1 MSWKKIRKSK
11 LKNRKKMRIKRF
23 ISVIYLILLA
33 TMIGC
38 SVKKY
43 IPEDEFLYT
52 GADLN
57 LQTEVEDIKGLDDVE
72 EELNELLRPEPNS
85 KFLGMYIGLWAHY
98 KGTQEKP
105 GFINRF
111 LNKKIGEKPVY
122 FSQVTPSRTEELII
136 NRLENRG
143 FFYSTTNSEVI
154 RKDKFAKVD
163 YTATISEPYKLTEVV
178 VERDSLELEKVIIE
192 LMKETT
198 LDSGSRF
205 DLQTLTA
212 ERNRIDLGLKDKGYY
227 NFNSDYL
234 IFEADTNISDSAR
247 LFKLYLRLKNNVP
260 SNGIIPYMVDT
271 INVFPNYSIDENSVK
286 SDTVTLAGK
295 NFIQDKKVFKPKLLN
310 DYILIQKNE
319 RYNPTL
325 SRLSSNRLSSIGN
338 YKFVNLRYKELATSD
353 SLGHLTA
360 NFYLSPMTKRS
371 VRAEL
376 LAVSKSNNFAGPAL
390 NLVYRNRNLFKGG
403 ETLNLTGKVGYEFQ
417 IAGGEGRKGLQSLE
431 LGLGADLIFPRVIFF
446 VPITEKF
453 SYSVP
458 KTKMGLSAEYLSRG
472 GLYRLNSISAKYGY
486 FWNANQFAYHEINPI
501 SVSVVNLSKTSPEF
515 EQILD
520 DNPFLKRSFEQN
532 FIAGI
537 NYTFNYNK
545 LNDRFRTHGYF
556 FGLGLDFAGNTI
568 NLLNKISGKDD
579 GKFLGLEYAQYG
591 KMDFDLRYH
600 LNIDKKQTI
609 ATRLFAG
616 FGLPFGNSQSLPY
629 IKQYFSGG
637 PNSVRAFRIRS
648 IGPGTYRPE
657 DFSLNSFFDQSGDV
671 RIEGNIEYRFPIV
684 SLLKGALFMDAG
696 NVWLMNENEALPGG
710 KFTSNWWNQLAVGT
724 GFGLRVDIEFFVI
737 RFDLATPLRIPY
749 LEEGERWGNSF
760 DVGSKTWRKQNLIFN
775 FAIGYPF

>member
-1 MSWKKIRKSK
+1 
-11 LKNRKKMRIKRF
+11 MRIKRF
-23 ISVIYLILLA
+23 IPAIYFITLA
-33 TMIGC
+33 TVIGC

-43 IPEDEFLYT
+43 IPEDEFLYK
-52 GADLN
+52 GADLK
-57 LQTEVEDIKGLDDVE
+57 LQTEVEGIKGLDDIE
-72 EELNELLRPEPNS
+72 EELNGLLRPEPNT
-85 KFLGMYIGLWAHY
+85 KFLGMYVGLWAY
-98 KGTQEKP
+98 FKGTKDKP

-111 LNKKIGEKPVY
+111 LNKKIGEEPVY
-122 FSQVTPSRTEELII
+122 FSQVAPSRTEELII

-143 FFYSTTNSEVI
+143 FFYSTTSSEVT
-154 RKDKFAKVD
+154 RKDIYAKVD
-163 YTATISEPYKLTEVV
+163 YTATISEPYKLSEVV
-178 VERDSLELEKVIIE
+178 VDRDSLEVEKEIIE
-192 LMKETT
+192 LMKDTK

-205 DLQTLTA
+205 DLNILTF
-212 ERNRIDLGLKDKGYY
+212 ERNRIDSALKEKGYY

-247 LFKLYLRLKNNVP
+247 IFKLYLRLKNNVP
-260 SNGIIPYMVDT
+260 SKGIIPYTVDT
-271 INVFPNYSIDENSVK
+271 INVFPNYSIDENETK
-286 SDTVTLAGK
+286 TDTVSLAGK
-295 NFIQDKKVFKPKLLN
+295 NFIQNEKVFKPKLLN
-310 DYILIQKNE
+310 DYILIEKNE

-338 YKFVNLRYKELATSD
+338 YKFVNLRYKELETSD

-417 IAGGEGRKGLQSLE
+417 IAGGENRKGLQSLE

-446 VPITEKF
+446 VPIKEKF

-501 SVSVVNLSKTSPEF
+501 SLSVVNLSKTSPEF

-520 DNPFLKRSFEQN
+520 DNPFLRRSFEQN

-556 FGLGLDFAGNTI
+556 LGVGLDFAGNTI
-568 NLLNKISGKDD
+568 NLINKITGKND

-591 KMDFDLRYH
+591 KMDLDLRYH

-616 FGLPFGNSQSLPY
+616 FGFPFGNSQSLPY

-657 DFSLNSFFDQSGDV
+657 NFDVNSFFDQSGDV

-696 NVWLMNENEALPGG
+696 NIWLMNENEALPGG
-710 KFTSNWWNQLAVGT
+710 KFTSDWWNQLAVGT

>member
-1 MSWKKIRKSK
+1 
-11 LKNRKKMRIKRF
+11 MRIKGF
-23 ISVIYLILLA
+23 ISAIYIFLLA
-33 TMIGC
+33 TVIGC

-52 GADLN
+52 GADLK
-57 LQTEVEDIKGLDDVE
+57 LQTEIEDIRGLDDIE
-72 EELNELLRPEPNS
+72 EELTGLLRPEPNS
-85 KFLGMYIGLWAHY
+85 KILGMYIGLWAYY

-111 LNKKIGEKPVY
+111 LNKKIGQEPVY
-122 FSQVTPSRTEELII
+122 FSQVVPSRTEELIL

-143 FFYSTTNSEVI
+143 FFYSTTNSEVT
-154 RKDKFAKVD
+154 RKDKYAKVD
-163 YTATISEPYKLTEVV
+163 YTATISEPYKLSEVI
-178 VERDSLELEKVIIE
+178 VERDSLEVEKEIVA
-192 LMKETT
+192 LMEETK
-198 LDSGSRF
+198 LVSGSRF
-205 DLQTLTA
+205 DLNTLNY
-212 ERNRIDLGLKDKGYY
+212 ERNRIDSALKEKGYY

-247 LFKLYLRLKNNVP
+247 LFKLYLRLKSNVP
-260 SNGIIPYMVDT
+260 KTGIIPYTVDT
-271 INVFPNYSIDENSVK
+271 INVFPNYSIDEKESK
-286 SDTVTLAGK
+286 TDTVSLAGK
-295 NFIQDKKVFKPKLLN
+295 NFIQDNKVFKPKLLN

-338 YKFVNLRYKELATSD
+338 YKFVNLRYKELSTSD
-353 SLGHLTA
+353 TLGHLTV

-417 IAGGEGRKGLQSLE
+417 IAGGENRKGLQSLE

-446 VPITEKF
+446 VPIKEKF

-486 FWNANQFAYHEINPI
+486 FWNANQYAYHEINPI
-501 SVSVVNLSKTSPEF
+501 SLSVVNLSKSSPEF

-520 DNPFLKRSFEQN
+520 DNPFLRRSFEQN

-568 NLLNKISGKDD
+568 HLIDKISGKDD
-579 GKFLGLEYAQYG
+579 GKSLGLEYAQYG
-591 KMDFDLRYH
+591 KMDLDLRYH

-609 ATRLFAG
+609 ATRFFAG
-616 FGLPFGNSQSLPY
+616 FGFPFGNSQSLPY

-648 IGPGTYRPE
+648 IGPGTYSPE
-657 DFSLNSFFDQSGDV
+657 DFDVNSFFDQSGDI

-696 NVWLMNENEALPGG
+696 NIWLMNENEALPGG

-724 GFGLRVDIEFFVI
+724 GFGLRVDIQFFVI

-760 DVGSKTWRKQNLIFN
+760 DIGSKTWRKQNLIFN

>member
-1 MSWKKIRKSK
+1 MNWRKK
-11 LKNRKKMRIKRF
+11 KKMRIKRF
-23 ISVIYLILLA
+23 IPAIYFITLA
-33 TMIGC
+33 TVIGC

-43 IPEDEFLYT
+43 IPEDEFLYK
-52 GADLN
+52 GADLK
-57 LQTEVEDIKGLDDVE
+57 LQTEVEGIKGLDDIE
-72 EELNELLRPEPNS
+72 EELNGLLRPEPNT
-85 KFLGMYIGLWAHY
+85 KFLGMYVGLWAY
-98 KGTQEKP
+98 FKGTKDKP

-111 LNKKIGEKPVY
+111 LNKKIGEEPVY
-122 FSQVTPSRTEELII
+122 FSQVAPSRTEELII

-143 FFYSTTNSEVI
+143 FFYSTTSSEVT
-154 RKDKFAKVD
+154 RKDIYAKVD
-163 YTATISEPYKLTEVV
+163 YTATISEPYKLSEVV
-178 VERDSLELEKVIIE
+178 VDRDSLEVEKEIIE
-192 LMKETT
+192 LMKDTK

-205 DLQTLTA
+205 DLNILTF
-212 ERNRIDLGLKDKGYY
+212 ERNRIDSALKEKGYY

-247 LFKLYLRLKNNVP
+247 IFKLYLRLKNNVP
-260 SNGIIPYMVDT
+260 SKGIIPYTVDT
-271 INVFPNYSIDENSVK
+271 INVFPNYSIDENETK
-286 SDTVTLAGK
+286 TDTVSLAGK
-295 NFIQDKKVFKPKLLN
+295 NFIQNEKVFKPKLLN
-310 DYILIQKNE
+310 DYILIEKNE

-338 YKFVNLRYKELATSD
+338 YKFVNLRYKELETSD

-417 IAGGEGRKGLQSLE
+417 IAGGENRKGLQSLE

-446 VPITEKF
+446 VPIKEKF

-501 SVSVVNLSKTSPEF
+501 SLSVVNLSKTSPEF

-520 DNPFLKRSFEQN
+520 DNPFLRRSFEQN

-556 FGLGLDFAGNTI
+556 LGVGLDFAGNTI
-568 NLLNKISGKDD
+568 NLINKITGKND

-591 KMDFDLRYH
+591 KMDLDLRYH

-616 FGLPFGNSQSLPY
+616 FGFPFGNSQSLPY

-657 DFSLNSFFDQSGDV
+657 NFDVNSFFDQSGDV

-696 NVWLMNENEALPGG
+696 NIWLMNENEALPGG
-710 KFTSNWWNQLAVGT
+710 KFTSDWWNQLAVGT

>member
-1 MSWKKIRKSK
+1 M
-11 LKNRKKMRIKRF
+11 
-23 ISVIYLILLA
+23 
-33 TMIGC
+33 
-38 SVKKY
+38 KKY
-43 IPEDEFLYT
+43 IPEDEFLYK
-52 GADLN
+52 GADLK
-57 LQTEVEDIKGLDDVE
+57 LQTEVEGIKGLDDIE
-72 EELNELLRPEPNS
+72 EELNGLLRPEPNT
-85 KFLGMYIGLWAHY
+85 KFLGMYVGLWAY
-98 KGTQEKP
+98 FKGTKDKP

-111 LNKKIGEKPVY
+111 LNKKIGEEPVY
-122 FSQVTPSRTEELII
+122 FSQVAPSRTEELII

-143 FFYSTTNSEVI
+143 FFYSTTSSEVT
-154 RKDKFAKVD
+154 RKDIYAKVD
-163 YTATISEPYKLTEVV
+163 YTATISEPYKLSEVV
-178 VERDSLELEKVIIE
+178 VDRDSLEVEKEIIE
-192 LMKETT
+192 LMKDTK

-205 DLQTLTA
+205 DLNILTF
-212 ERNRIDLGLKDKGYY
+212 ERNRIDSALKEKGYY

-247 LFKLYLRLKNNVP
+247 IFKLYLRLKNNVP
-260 SNGIIPYMVDT
+260 SKGIIPYTVDT
-271 INVFPNYSIDENSVK
+271 INVFPNYSIDENETK
-286 SDTVTLAGK
+286 TDTVSLAGK
-295 NFIQDKKVFKPKLLN
+295 NFIQNEKVFKPKLLN
-310 DYILIQKNE
+310 DYILIEKNE

-338 YKFVNLRYKELATSD
+338 YKFVNLRYKELETSD

-417 IAGGEGRKGLQSLE
+417 IAGGENRKGLQSLE

-446 VPITEKF
+446 VPIKEKF

-501 SVSVVNLSKTSPEF
+501 SLSVVNLSKTSPEF

-520 DNPFLKRSFEQN
+520 DNPFLRRSFEQN

-556 FGLGLDFAGNTI
+556 LGVGLDFAGNTI
-568 NLLNKISGKDD
+568 NLINKITGKND

-591 KMDFDLRYH
+591 KMDLDLRYH

-616 FGLPFGNSQSLPY
+616 FGFPFGNSQSLPY

-657 DFSLNSFFDQSGDV
+657 NFDVNSFFDQSGDV

-696 NVWLMNENEALPGG
+696 NIWLMNENEALPGG
-710 KFTSNWWNQLAVGT
+710 KFTSDWWNQLAVGT